1 MELIILYM
9 GHIFSGKQAIISII
23 IIGIMVLMIVPL
35 QHTTAYA
42 QRTKSSQSAGE
53 QRKAEKGLKDN
64 ERFFYFINFSVSNVL
79 VEEERAICRKAILY
93 DMFAKFLYMKFRFK
107 DSYEYIRKAQELL
120 ISLYRLVLYR
130 EIEEGKKLLDTV
142 SPGPILK
149 DDYVSKH
156 YCNLGYT
163 NNEQARMYMV
173 MGDSYRTTL
182 YSMRLYKYIQALKK
196 AKQAKRYALLAYVAY
211 NNKDSKMHLDDKQKV
226 ENEPYIYSYMK
237 TKLESVKEENQKNY
251 LLKVL
256 SDSYYR
262 LINNYSYYDDVWSNG
277 SLQELPEY
285 ADYQKEEE

>member
-1 MELIILYM
+1 M
-9 GHIFSGKQAIISII
+9 GHRFLRIRAIFSMILISAVVVMLLSSQNTLI
-23 IIGIMVLMIVPL
+23 
-35 QHTTAYA
+35 A

-64 ERFFYFINFSVSNVL
+64 ERFFYFINFSVSNVS
-79 VEEERAICRKAILY
+79 VEEERVICRKAILY
-93 DMFAKFLYMKFRFK
+93 DMFAKFLYMKFKFK
-107 DSYEYIRKAQELL
+107 DSYENIRKTQELL
-120 ISLYRLVLYR
+120 ISLYRMVLHR
-130 EIEEGKKLLDTV
+130 EIDEGKKLLDTV

-173 MGDSYRTTL
+173 MADSYRTTL

-196 AKQAKRYALLAYVAY
+196 AKQAKRYALLAYIAF
-211 NNKDSKMHLDDKQKV
+211 NHKESHSRIENKQNV
-226 ENEPYIYSYMK
+226 GNEPYIYSYMK
-237 TKLESVKEENQKNY
+237 TKIESIKDENEKNY

-256 SDSYYR
+256 ADSYYR
-262 LINNYSYYDDVWSNG
+262 LINNYSFYDDVWSNG

-285 ADYQKEEE
+285 ADYQKEED

>member
-1 MELIILYM
+1 MVD
-9 GHIFSGKQAIISII
+9 GFSVSKTVKAIFIP
-23 IIGIMVLMIVPL
+23 VLLAVMLVSL
-35 QHTTAYA
+35 QDTAVYG

-64 ERFFYFINFSVSNVL
+64 ERFFYFINFSVSNVP

-107 DSYEYIRKAQELL
+107 DSYEYIRKSQELL
-120 ISLYRLVLYR
+120 ISLYRMVLHR

-163 NNEQARMYMV
+163 NNEQARMYMI
-173 MGDSYRTTL
+173 MADSYRTTL
-182 YSMRLYKYIQALKK
+182 YSMRLYKYIQSLKK
-196 AKQAKRYALLAYVAY
+196 AKQAKRYAVLAYVAY
-211 NNKDSKMHLDDKQKV
+211 NNKDSDMKLENKQKV

-237 TKLESVKEENQKNY
+237 TKLESVKDENEKNY

-256 SDSYYR
+256 ADSYYR

>member
-1 MELIILYM
+1 M
-9 GHIFSGKQAIISII
+9 GHRFLGKQAIISLIT
-23 IIGIMVLMIVPL
+23 IGVMLVMIVPL
-35 QHTTAYA
+35 RHSAVYA

-64 ERFFYFINFSVSNVL
+64 ERFFYFINFSISNVS

-120 ISLYRLVLYR
+120 ISLYKMVLLR

-149 DDYVSKH
+149 DDYLSKH

-173 MGDSYRTTL
+173 MADSYRTTL

-196 AKQAKRYALLAYVAY
+196 AKQAKRYAVLAYVAY

-237 TKLESVKEENQKNY
+237 TKLESVKDENEKNY

-262 LINNYSYYDDVWSNG
+262 LTNNYSYYDDVWSNG

>member
-1 MELIILYM
+1 MRYR
-9 GHIFSGKQAIISII
+9 FSGKQAIILVIT
-23 IIGIMVLMIVPL
+23 IGVIVVMIVLL
-35 QHTTAYA
+35 QHTFVYA

-64 ERFFYFINFSVSNVL
+64 ERFFYFINFSVSNVS

-93 DMFAKFLYMKFRFK
+93 DMFSKFLYMKFRFK

-120 ISLYRLVLYR
+120 ISLYRMVLYR

-149 DDYVSKH
+149 DDYLSKH

-173 MGDSYRTTL
+173 MADSYRKTL

-196 AKQAKRYALLAYVAY
+196 AKQAKRYAILAYVAY
-211 NNKDSKMHLDDKQKV
+211 NNKDSKMNLDHKQKV
-226 ENEPYIYSYMK
+226 ENEPNIYSYMK
-237 TKLESVKEENQKNY
+237 TKLESVTDENEKNY

>member
-1 MELIILYM
+1 
-9 GHIFSGKQAIISII
+9 
-23 IIGIMVLMIVPL
+23 MVLL
-35 QHTTAYA
+35 
-42 QRTKSSQSAGE
+42 
-53 QRKAEKGLKDN
+53 
-64 ERFFYFINFSVSNVL
+64 
-79 VEEERAICRKAILY
+79 
-93 DMFAKFLYMKFRFK
+93 
-107 DSYEYIRKAQELL
+107 
-120 ISLYRLVLYR
+120 R

-149 DDYVSKH
+149 DDYLSKH

-173 MGDSYRTTL
+173 MADSYRTTL

-196 AKQAKRYALLAYVAY
+196 AKQAKRYAVLAYVAY

-237 TKLESVKEENQKNY
+237 TKLESVKDENEKNY

-262 LINNYSYYDDVWSNG
+262 LTNNYSYYDDVWSNG

>member
-1 MELIILYM
+1 M

-23 IIGIMVLMIVPL
+23 IIGIIVLMIVPL
-35 QHTTAYA
+35 QHTTVYA

-130 EIEEGKKLLDTV
+130 EIEEGKKLLDSV

-196 AKQAKRYALLAYVAY
+196 AKQAKRYAVLAYVAY

-226 ENEPYIYSYMK
+226 ENEPYIYSYLK
-237 TKLESVKEENQKNY
+237 TKLESVKEENEKNY

-256 SDSYYR
+256 SDSYYK

>member
-1 MELIILYM
+1 MRYR
-9 GHIFSGKQAIISII
+9 FSGKQAIILVIT
-23 IIGIMVLMIVPL
+23 IGVIVVMIVLL
-35 QHTTAYA
+35 QHTFVYA

-64 ERFFYFINFSVSNVL
+64 ERFFYFINFSVSNVS

-93 DMFAKFLYMKFRFK
+93 DMFSKFLYMKFRFK

-120 ISLYRLVLYR
+120 ISLYRMVLYR

-149 DDYVSKH
+149 DDYLSKH

-173 MGDSYRTTL
+173 MADSYRKTL

-196 AKQAKRYALLAYVAY
+196 AKQAKRYAILAYVAY
-211 NNKDSKMHLDDKQKV
+211 NNKDSKMNLDNKQKV
-226 ENEPYIYSYMK
+226 ENEPNIYSYMK
-237 TKLESVKEENQKNY
+237 TKLESVTDENEKNY

>member
-1 MELIILYM
+1 M

-23 IIGIMVLMIVPL
+23 IIGIIVLMIVPL
-35 QHTTAYA
+35 QHTTVYA

-130 EIEEGKKLLDTV
+130 EIEEGKKLLDSV
-142 SPGPILK
+142 SPWPILK

-196 AKQAKRYALLAYVAY
+196 AKQAKRYAVLAYVAY

-226 ENEPYIYSYMK
+226 ENEPYIYSYLK
-237 TKLESVKEENQKNY
+237 TKLESVKEENEKNY
-251 LLKVL
+251 MLKVL
-256 SDSYYR
+256 SDSYYK

>member
-1 MELIILYM
+1 MR
-9 GHIFSGKQAIISII
+9 AIISII
-23 IIGIMVLMIVPL
+23 IFSIVVVMLLPL
-35 QHTTAYA
+35 QNTLIA

-64 ERFFYFINFSVSNVL
+64 ERFFYFVNFSVSNVS
-79 VEEERAICRKAILY
+79 VEEERIICRKAILY
-93 DMFAKFLYMKFRFK
+93 DMFAKFLYMKFKFK
-107 DSYEYIRKAQELL
+107 DSYENIRKTQELL
-120 ISLYRLVLYR
+120 ISLYRMVLHR
-130 EIEEGKKLLDTV
+130 EIDEGKKLLDTV

-173 MGDSYRTTL
+173 MADSYRTTL

-196 AKQAKRYALLAYVAY
+196 AKQAKRYALLAYIAF
-211 NNKDSKMHLDDKQKV
+211 NNKDSNSRLENKKNV
-226 ENEPYIYSYMK
+226 GNEPYIYSYMK
-237 TKLESVKEENQKNY
+237 TKLESVKDENEKNY
-251 LLKVL
+251 MLKVL
-256 SDSYYR
+256 ADSYYR
-262 LINNYSYYDDVWSNG
+262 LIDNYSFYDDVWSNG

>member
-1 MELIILYM
+1 M
-9 GHIFSGKQAIISII
+9 GHRFSGMRTISSMIIISIVVV
-23 IIGIMVLMIVPL
+23 MLLPL
-35 QHTTAYA
+35 QNTLIA

-64 ERFFYFINFSVSNVL
+64 ERFFYFINFSVSNVS
-79 VEEERAICRKAILY
+79 VEEERIICRKAILY
-93 DMFAKFLYMKFRFK
+93 DMFAKFLYMKFKFK
-107 DSYEYIRKAQELL
+107 DSYENIRKTQELL
-120 ISLYRLVLYR
+120 ISLYRMVLHR
-130 EIEEGKKLLDTV
+130 EIDEGKKLLDTV

-173 MGDSYRTTL
+173 MADSYRTTL

-196 AKQAKRYALLAYVAY
+196 AKQAKRYALLAYIAFNHKVS
-211 NNKDSKMHLDDKQKV
+211 NSRLENKQNV
-226 ENEPYIYSYMK
+226 GNEPYIYSYMK
-237 TKLESVKEENQKNY
+237 TKLESVKDENEKNY
-251 LLKVL
+251 MLKVL
-256 SDSYYR
+256 ADSYYR
-262 LINNYSYYDDVWSNG
+262 LIDNYSFYDDVWSNG

>member
-1 MELIILYM
+1 MRDR
-9 GHIFSGKQAIISII
+9 FSGKQAIILVIT
-23 IIGIMVLMIVPL
+23 IGVMVVMIVL
-35 QHTTAYA
+35 LEHMFVYA

-53 QRKAEKGLKDN
+53 QRKAEKGIKDN
-64 ERFFYFINFSVSNVL
+64 ERFFYFINFSVSNVS
-79 VEEERAICRKAILY
+79 VEKERAICRKAILY

-120 ISLYRLVLYR
+120 ISLYRMVLYR

-149 DDYVSKH
+149 DDYLSKH

-163 NNEQARMYMV
+163 NNEQARMYMD
-173 MGDSYRTTL
+173 MADSYRKTL

-196 AKQAKRYALLAYVAY
+196 AKQAKRYAVLAYVAY
-211 NNKDSKMHLDDKQKV
+211 NNKDSKMNLDNKQKV
-226 ENEPYIYSYMK
+226 EKEPYIYSYMK
-237 TKLESVKEENQKNY
+237 TKLESVTDENEKNY

>member
-1 MELIILYM
+1 M
-9 GHIFSGKQAIISII
+9 GHRFLGKQAIISLIT
-23 IIGIMVLMIVPL
+23 IGVMLVMIVPL
-35 QHTTAYA
+35 RHSAVYA

-64 ERFFYFINFSVSNVL
+64 ERFFYFINFSISNVS

-120 ISLYRLVLYR
+120 ISLYRMVLLR

-149 DDYVSKH
+149 DDYLSKH

-173 MGDSYRTTL
+173 MADSYRTTL

-196 AKQAKRYALLAYVAY
+196 AKQAKRYAVLAYVAY

-237 TKLESVKEENQKNY
+237 TKLESVKDENEKNY

-262 LINNYSYYDDVWSNG
+262 LTNNYSYYDDVWSNG

>member
-1 MELIILYM
+1 MGYM
-9 GHIFSGKQAIISII
+9 FLRIRAIFS
-23 IIGIMVLMIVPL
+23 MIVL
-35 QHTTAYA
+35 SVVVVMLLSFQNNLIA

-64 ERFFYFINFSVSNVL
+64 ERFFYFINFSVSNVS
-79 VEEERAICRKAILY
+79 VEEERVICRKAILY
-93 DMFAKFLYMKFRFK
+93 DMFAKFLYMKFKFK
-107 DSYEYIRKAQELL
+107 DSYENIRKTQELL
-120 ISLYRLVLYR
+120 ISLYRMVLHR
-130 EIEEGKKLLDTV
+130 EIDEGKKLLDTV

-149 DDYVSKH
+149 DEYVSKH

-173 MGDSYRTTL
+173 MADSYRTTL

-196 AKQAKRYALLAYVAY
+196 AKQAKRYALLAYIAF
-211 NNKDSKMHLDDKQKV
+211 NHKESHGRIDNKQNV
-226 ENEPYIYSYMK
+226 GNEPYIYSYMK
-237 TKLESVKEENQKNY
+237 TKIESVKDENEKNY

-256 SDSYYR
+256 ADSYYR
-262 LINNYSYYDDVWSNG
+262 LINNYSFYDDVWSNG